1 MGLKIRLL
9 PSAAGRDSQF
19 QCLTSF
25 LVNGRLSVD
34 GGSLGFA
41 LDPTEMAPVRHIVVT
56 HTHSDHTASLP
67 IFIAEAYVS
76 LDGPVTIYGTEDVIA
91 ALREHVFN
99 DKVWPNFEKIPLM
112 NQSGPTIEFKE
123 IEPNRTVE
131 IDNLSVTPVSV
142 NHIVPTVGLIV
153 QDTDA
158 AVVFTSDT
166 YVTDEIWEKA
176 RRVEQLKAVFVDVSF
191 PDELAKLAA
200 DSKHLTPRLLA
211 SELDKLDREVQVF
224 AVHIKPTNRSEVIRQ
239 LDALNNPMISVAELG
254 RDYEW

>member
-1 MGLKIRLL
+1 M
-9 PSAAGRDSQF
+9 
-19 QCLTSF
+19 
-25 LVNGRLSVD
+25 SVD

-41 LDPTEMAPVRHIVVT
+41 LDPSEMAPVRHVIIT

-76 LDGPVTIYGTEDVIA
+76 LDGPVNIYATEEVIA

-99 DKVWPNFEKIPLM
+99 DKMWPNFEKIPLM
-112 NQSGPTIEFKE
+112 NGSGPTIEFKE
-123 IEPNRTVE
+123 IEPNKTFEVDHLR
-131 IDNLSVTPVSV
+131 VTPVSV

-153 QDTDA
+153 EDSDA

-176 RRVEQLKAVFVDVSF
+176 HHVEQLKAVFVDISF
-191 PDELAKLAA
+191 PDELAKLAS
-200 DSKHLTPRLLA
+200 DSKHLTPGLLKA
-211 SELDKLDREVQVF
+211 ELEKLNREVEVF
-224 AVHIKPTNRSEVIRQ
+224 AVHIKPTNRDEVIRQ
-239 LDALNNPMISVAELG
+239 LGALNNPQIMVAELG